1 MSSSAPSMV
10 LIPVGK
16 LNETVGAGLLGV
28 VLSSMY
34 VLTITLSIVQVL
46 TVLSVFMESLALKR
60 LSFETATTISIAY
73 FRV

>member
-1 MSSSAPSMV
+1 MV

-16 LNETVGAGLLGV
+16 LNETVGAGLLV
-28 VLSSMY
+28 WFCQRCMCHHHPVNCSSSDSFISLY
-34 VLTITLSIVQVL
+34 GITW
-46 TVLSVFMESLALKR
+46 LKR